1 MLNTTRIG
9 HGYALLKHPIIWNA
23 VLTKR
28 IAIEV
33 SVVSNQVLHL
43 VHDLRNHPAAI
54 YLALNI
60 PVVITNDDPSF
71 WGAKG
76 LSYDWYY
83 AFMALAP
90 ANAGLKLL
98 KQLAL
103 NSIQYSILT
112 WEERKRFD
120 YIFNVEWDGFL
131 NKIINKYGNVTRT

>member
-1 MLNTTRIG
+1 MI
-9 HGYALLKHPIIWNA
+9 
-23 VLTKR
+23 
-28 IAIEV
+28 
-33 SVVSNQVLHL
+33 SNQVLHL

-54 YLALNI
+54 YMALNI

-98 KQLAL
+98 KQLAM
-103 NSIQYSILT
+103 NSIHYSILT
-112 WEERKRFD
+112 LEERKKFEFV
-120 YIFNVEWDGFL
+120 FNGEWDVFL
-131 NKIINKYGNVTRT
+131 NEIIRKNGNGQQGN